1 MCFLSASCLRQEA
14 PEVDAEVM
22 AESSDRVAPEEEV
35 GGKTWWMRYVFNLY
49 IEESLPELA
58 IAQVTSPD
66 TVSVEEVTLALLWS
80 DF

>member
-1 MCFLSASCLRQEA
+1 MLNLGS
-14 PEVDAEVM
+14 V
-22 AESSDRVAPEEEV
+22 
-35 GGKTWWMRYVFNLY
+35 YVFNLY
-49 IEESLPELA
+49 IEESLSELA